1 MKESGEH
8 SIIESSNLRSGT
20 KLNRELNSAR
30 SDFLP
35 NDNLWWA
42 PKWLFLKAFSQAAKK
57 TQDFCIDLTS
67 IFLKALPISFVKS
80 VMFQGNPIFS
90 SFLIR
95 SGSDFK
101 VYVCCVTTLT
111 LKVKPWGEG
120 GRGEGRGVNLIPPRF
135 FWL

>member
-1 MKESGEH
+1 M
-8 SIIESSNLRSGT
+8 
-20 KLNRELNSAR
+20 
-30 SDFLP
+30 
-35 NDNLWWA
+35 
-42 PKWLFLKAFSQAAKK
+42 AFSQSFFSSSEK

-67 IFLKALPISFVKS
+67 IFLKALPIGFVKS

-120 GRGEGRGVNLIPPRF
+120 GEGRGSI
-135 FWL
+135 